1 MNQLDI
7 RIITNNLAIRPI
19 TQEDTLRRNMVEP
32 SWAVYM
38 YGRYY
43 AIKAFTLM
51 SYIKDNT
58 VIIHHKC
65 KNRNVLIYS
74 TIIQ

>member
-1 MNQLDI
+1 
-7 RIITNNLAIRPI
+7 
-19 TQEDTLRRNMVEP
+19 MVEP